1 VSRVAPAPVGVGPEV
16 LTRLDS
22 DRRVHCS
29 VGVRIDLEG
38 HGKETLGAGTVR
50 GKSRFSGRLPAL
62 ARGVYRI
69 RSAVLTS
76 TWPLGMLRVTKE
88 VPAPAEVVVY
98 PAPADLADTPAGSE
112 GMSALLT
119 ALGGRS
125 AGIQPSHFREYHVG
139 DELRRV
145 HWKASARRDTLVITE
160 WDGGAGNG
168 AEVVLDRRAATA
180 AFEAA
185 LSLLAAIA
193 IAARDAKETL
203 TIHTQ
208 GSSATYGTGHMPFS
222 GALRFL
228 AATTALPE
236 SGPPPPPAS
245 PEILRLPVAGG
256 TR

>member
-1 VSRVAPAPVGVGPEV
+1 
-16 LTRLDS
+16 
-22 DRRVHCS
+22 
-29 VGVRIDLEG
+29 
-38 HGKETLGAGTVR
+38 
-50 GKSRFSGRLPAL
+50 
-62 ARGVYRI
+62 
-69 RSAVLTS
+69 
-76 TWPLGMLRVTKE
+76 M
-88 VPAPAEVVVY
+88 
-98 PAPADLADTPAGSE
+98 
-112 GMSALLT
+112 
-119 ALGGRS
+119 
-125 AGIQPSHFREYHVG
+125 
-139 DELRRV
+139 

-168 AEVVLDRRAATA
+168 AEVVLDRRAAPA

-208 GSSATYGTGHMPFS
+208 GSSATYGTGHLPFS